1 MDTNKKGRTPVYDNA
16 FKVAIAREYLTS
28 DLGKG
33 ALGKKYGLSIKTV
46 DGFVR
51 WYRKKYTVN
60 QEEQLVKDKPEEA
73 DNLNAKQLLKQLKE
87 ANLKIAGLEMLIE
100 ITQKELGVDIVKKP
114 GTKQ

>member
-1 MDTNKKGRTPVYDNA
+1 MDTNKRGRTPVYDNA

-33 ALGKKYGLSIKTV
+33 ALGKKYGLSVKTV

-51 WYRKKYTVN
+51 WYRKKYSAYP
-60 QEEQLVKDKPEEA
+60 EQLVKDEPEEA
-73 DNLNAKQLLKQLKE
+73 DNINAKQLLTQLKE
-87 ANLKIAGLEMLIE
+87 ANLKIAGLEILIE
-100 ITQKELGVDIVKKP
+100 VTQKELGVDIIKKP